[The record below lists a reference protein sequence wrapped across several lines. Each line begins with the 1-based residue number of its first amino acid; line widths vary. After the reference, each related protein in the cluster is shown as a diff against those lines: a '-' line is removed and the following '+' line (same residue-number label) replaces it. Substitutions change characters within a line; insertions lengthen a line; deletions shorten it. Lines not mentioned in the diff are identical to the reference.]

1 MCVAIT
7 GIVRSVD
14 GTKAD
19 VEIRGNLLQAEAG
32 FVQVK
37 AGDRV
42 LVHAGYILQV
52 VSESEN
58 EEMEALWTELQEL
71 EQHYD
76 SSH

>member
-14 GTKAD
+14 GTKAE
-19 VEIRGNLLQAEAG
+19 VEIRGNRLQAEAG
-32 FVQVK
+32 LVQVK
-37 AGDRV
+37 VGDHV

-52 VSESEN
+52 ISESEN

-71 EQHYD
+71 EQNYD
-76 SSH
+76 PTH

>member
-37 AGDRV
+37 AGEHV

>member
-1 MCVAIT
+1 M
-7 GIVRSVD
+7 
-14 GTKAD
+14 
-19 VEIRGNLLQAEAG
+19 
-32 FVQVK
+32 QVK
-37 AGDRV
+37 AGDHV

>member
-14 GTKAD
+14 GTKAE
-19 VEIRGNLLQAEAG
+19 VEIRGNRLQAEAG
-32 FVQVK
+32 LVQVK
-37 AGDRV
+37 VRDHV

-52 VSESEN
+52 ISESEN

-71 EQHYD
+71 EQNYD
-76 SSH
+76 PTH